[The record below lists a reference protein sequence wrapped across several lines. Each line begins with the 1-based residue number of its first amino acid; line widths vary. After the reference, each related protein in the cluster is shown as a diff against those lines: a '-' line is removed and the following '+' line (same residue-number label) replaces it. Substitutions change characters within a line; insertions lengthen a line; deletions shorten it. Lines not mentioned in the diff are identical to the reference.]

1 MQAIK
6 KYFSNGRQI
15 KKRER
20 EKTHCLT
27 KTKKISSTGV
37 HIQME
42 ENQMSF

>member
-20 EKTHCLT
+20 EKTHSLT
-27 KTKKISSTGV
+27 KTKISSTVV